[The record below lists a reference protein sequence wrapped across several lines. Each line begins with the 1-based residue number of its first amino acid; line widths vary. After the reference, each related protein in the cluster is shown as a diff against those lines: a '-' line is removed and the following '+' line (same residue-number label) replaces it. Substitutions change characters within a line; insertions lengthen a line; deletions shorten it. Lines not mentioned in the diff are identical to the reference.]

1 MFWMVKIHN
10 VHIENS
16 KTGNETTSRGCMD
29 GQNIGT
35 LPPCWILVVLATWKI
50 NLIKLLSWSLATQQ
64 DNNFFIISL
73 IFFWLTR
80 VRIPRLTVSVPILHL
95 HREDLQNAW
104 LNWVA
109 WLFKH
114 SKSHPNS
121 VKRQN
126 ANHEIQDVGL
136 LFIFLMFFRGIFN
149 LKRHS
154 IDISLWFLYVDVK
167 SKKIYF

>member
-1 MFWMVKIHN
+1 VFWKVKIHN
-10 VHIENS
+10 VHDENS
-16 KTGNETTSRGCMD
+16 QRCKKAGNETTSRRCMD
-29 GQNIGT
+29 GQNIGA
-35 LPPCWILVVLATWKI
+35 LPACWILVVLAAWKI
-50 NLIKLLSWSLATQQ
+50 NLIKLLSWSLAIQL
-64 DNNFFIISL
+64 DNNIY
-73 IFFWLTR
+73 IFFWLIR
-80 VRIPRLTVSVPILHL
+80 VRIPRLSVSVPILHL

-149 LKRHS
+149 LKKHS
-154 IDISLWFLYVDVK
+154 IDIILWFLYFDIK
-167 SKKIYF
+167 SKEKIF